1 MKALYK
7 HEMSTFLTSPIGYI
21 AVAVM
26 VMFGGVFT
34 SYVCLKGGS
43 GRFEFVLGNM
53 SFVYIIVIP
62 VLTMRS
68 FAEERRQKTDQLLYS
83 LPLSSLEV
91 VLAKYLAMLTVL
103 LVPTVIIGL
112 FPLILANYGTV
123 NFVAAYASLGAFY
136 LLGMALIAVG
146 MFISS
151 VTDNQIVAAIITL
164 GLLLLNYF
172 LSSLSRILVSA
183 SATVSFIG
191 FLVLAVLFGL
201 VVFLLTKNWIAA
213 ASSAVAG
220 VIAVVVTYLTN
231 RNAYANLLML
241 AMDESSLFGRMF
253 NFMYE
258 TFRLVDAVV
267 FFGVAVVFTVMTVQ
281 SLEKRRWSA

>member
-7 HEMSTFLTSPIGYI
+7 HEMSSYLTSPIGYI
-21 AVAVM
+21 VIALL
-26 VMFGGVFT
+26 VMFGGIFT
-34 SYVCLKGGS
+34 SYVSLKGGS
-43 GRFEFVLGNM
+43 GRFEYVLGNM
-53 SFVYIIVIP
+53 SFVYIIIIP

-83 LPLSSLEV
+83 LPLSSVEV

-103 LVPTVIIGL
+103 LIPIVIVGL
-112 FPLILANYGTV
+112 FPLILMAYGTV
-123 NFVAAYASLGAFY
+123 NFVSAYAALGAFY

-151 VTDNQIVAAIITL
+151 VTDNQIVAAVITL

-183 SATVSFIG
+183 SAEVSLIG

-213 ASSAVAG
+213 GISSLAAI
-220 VIAVVVTYLTN
+220 IAVLVTYFVN
-231 RNAYANLLML
+231 RNSYANLLML

-267 FFGVAVVFTVMTVQ
+267 FLGVAVVFTVMTVQ

>member
-112 FPLILANYGTV
+112 VPLILANYGTV

>member
-213 ASSAVAG
+213 GISALVG
-220 VIAVVVTYLTN
+220 VVAVVVTYLTN

>member
-213 ASSAVAG
+213 GISALAG
-220 VIAVVVTYLTN
+220 VVAVVVTYLTN

>member
-103 LVPTVIIGL
+103 LVPTVLIGL

>member
-91 VLAKYLAMLTVL
+91 VLSKYLAMLTVL

-201 VVFLLTKNWIAA
+201 VVFLLTKNWIATGI
-213 ASSAVAG
+213 SALAG
-220 VIAVVVTYLTN
+220 VVAVVVTYLTN